1 MRVSGRHVGDDE
13 GRGHGGCHPSSPG
26 RSRVWSQRLARVL
39 GFGWAAAL
47 AVGVAAGCDS
57 GSETGAECPPDSA
70 LTWEGF
76 GRTFM
81 DTYCVRCH
89 SSYASQDR
97 VRSDAFRIDMQAGA
111 GPSAVNT
118 AMPRS
123 GVKPTVEE
131 REALSTWLSCGAP

>member
-1 MRVSGRHVGDDE
+1 MRVWERRV
-13 GRGHGGCHPSSPG
+13 HGGGWLRARLSG
-26 RSRVWSQRLARVL
+26 LRSALIGAFL
-39 GFGWAAAL
+39 GVPL
-47 AVGVAAGCDS
+47 LSGCDS
-57 GSETGAECPPDSA
+57 GTETGAECPPDNA

-89 SSYASQDR
+89 SGYAVQDR

-111 GPSAVNT
+111 GPDAVNT

-123 GVKPTVEE
+123 GSRPTVEE